1 MLNCYLKIKHSLITT
16 YAVTHIEH
24 LQQQDI
30 EFPHMKWVTVN
41 DWKTTMTTKMKQMH
55 SGIKFELIMVLEGK
69 KTGRPSTL
77 PDELTKESKLYI
89 QAIRGDIYCNC
100 YCCCHR
106 HTTEMRYSFISKQWR
121 LYYIKVKLGQVF
133 LHTWNAVGAHNDNM
147 HLWFMF

>member
-1 MLNCYLKIKHSLITT
+1 MIYDAIDKKQEIVLNCYLKIKHRLITT

-30 EFPHMKWVTVN
+30 EFPHLKWVTVN

-55 SGIKFELIMVLEGK
+55 SSIKFELIMVLEGK

-89 QAIRGDIYCNC
+89 
-100 YCCCHR
+100 
-106 HTTEMRYSFISKQWR
+106 
-121 LYYIKVKLGQVF
+121 
-133 LHTWNAVGAHNDNM
+133 
-147 HLWFMF
+147 